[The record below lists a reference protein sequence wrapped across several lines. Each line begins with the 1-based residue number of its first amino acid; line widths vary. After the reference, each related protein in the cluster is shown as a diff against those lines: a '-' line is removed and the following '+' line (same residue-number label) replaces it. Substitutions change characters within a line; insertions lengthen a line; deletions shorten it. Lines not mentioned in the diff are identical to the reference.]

1 MKKAATKTSR
11 IKKKTPSR
19 PPPPQ
24 AASKTRQD
32 PAAVGGFD
40 LDQFLE
46 QKLGPSLGWG
56 WDRVRFEFDLALAYR
71 VAEEACLETV
81 LYSLQ
86 DLEEVQVK
94 HPFLHIKLI
103 PLLLQKLAA
112 SPSAAAAHREVLL
125 YRDLLLLGDLA
136 TISQEKRPYQW
147 LQQAGSLSGPGTPPP
162 PPASLTP
169 PSQPRRPS

>member
-1 MKKAATKTSR
+1 M
-11 IKKKTPSR
+11 
-19 PPPPQ
+19 
-24 AASKTRQD
+24 QD
-32 PAAVGGFD
+32 PAASSGFN

-56 WDRVRFEFDLALAYR
+56 WDRVRFEVDLALAYR

-86 DLEEVQVK
+86 DQEEVEVK
-94 HPFLHIKLI
+94 HPFLHIRLT

-136 TISQEKRPYQW
+136 TITQEEKTCQW
-147 LQQAGSLSGPGTPPP
+147 IQQAGSLSVPGTKG
-162 PPASLTP
+162 AAVS
-169 PSQPRRPS
+169 